1 MVFGFLASDYNR
13 HCHFLND
20 LSIFG
25 KNRSSETKIPARQT
39 GIRCFLLIIA
49 HQISSPTLRHCSAL
63 PKGSGFSKL
72 SAVKALFGRSE
83 ACNTCFQVFRRPIYL
98 YRLAGSSEKAF
109 CFDAAVHSPITSVL
123 YHVCALRSAT
133 CCSASVYELFRPI
146 LLKRTASL
154 PYKHAILPFL
164 LFPFSDDL

>member
-39 GIRCFLLIIA
+39 GIRCFLVKLLSKSLIRRCGLFRFA
-49 HQISSPTLRHCSAL
+49 QR
-63 PKGSGFSKL
+63 GRFSKL
-72 SAVKALFGRSE
+72 SAVKALFGRGE
-83 ACNTCFQVFRRPIYL
+83 TCKTCFQVFRRSVCVYG
-98 YRLAGSSEKAF
+98 LAGSSEKAF
-109 CFDAAVHSPITSVL
+109 CFVDAVYAPIKL
-123 YHVCALRSAT
+123 IRYHCCTLRSAT
-133 CCSASVYELFRPI
+133 RCPASVYQPFRPI
-146 LLKRTASL
+146 LLKRAASL
-154 PYKHAILPFL
+154 PCKHAILPFL

>member
-1 MVFGFLASDYNR
+1 MDFGFLASDYNR

-39 GIRCFLLIIA
+39 GIRCFLVKLLIKSLIRRCGLFRFA
-49 HQISSPTLRHCSAL
+49 QR
-63 PKGSGFSKL
+63 GRFSKL

-83 ACNTCFQVFRRPIYL
+83 TCNTCFQVFRRPVCVYG
-98 YRLAGSSEKAF
+98 LAVSSEKAV
-109 CFDAAVHSPITSVL
+109 CFGASVHASIKL
-123 YHVCALRSAT
+123 IQFDCFALRSAT
-133 CCSASVYELFRPI
+133 RCPASVYQPFRPI
-146 LLKRTASL
+146 LLKRAASL
-154 PYKHAILPFL
+154 PCKHAILPFL